1 VEKVATLLVP
11 AEEAEEAAHMPLEAE
26 DRVLVN
32 TAEEDTEN
40 SAAVVL
46 EAEDDGKDNL
56 RPGVHHCDT
65 EEKVD
70 GKSWS

>member
-1 VEKVATLLVP
+1 VEKIATLLVP
-11 AEEAEEAAHMPLEAE
+11 AEAEEAAHMPLEAE

-40 SAAVVL
+40 SAAVVP

-56 RPGVHHCDT
+56 RPGVHHCDM

-70 GKSWS
+70 DKSWS